1 MTCPAGQPQGWDFG
15 SGFSLL
21 GPCLSTL
28 SEVTLQGLWTALWS
42 FLSRNGFCQG
52 VRGLLESSIWASL
65 SQTLP
70 GGTVGSAWGTVLWDE
85 EPLVTRSQA
94 SSSRAQDSPFLPRPF
109 TTLLLGSLKWNQ
121 PAHCLL
127 AA

>member
-28 SEVTLQGLWTALWS
+28 SEVTLQGLWTALWP

-52 VRGLLESSIWASL
+52 VRGLLESSVWASL

-85 EPLVTRSQA
+85 EPLVIRSQA
-94 SSSRAQDSPFLPRPF
+94 SSPRAQDSPFLPRPC

-121 PAHCLL
+121 PARCLL